1 MQDPIIHRDTENIQ
15 SNSLKNWTEVVE
27 WTRVNDPK
35 WPEYIP
41 LAEGQLLPEVITGYY
56 IQTDQEIVN
65 IQSNIVLPSWLRAY
79 NESWGN
85 TYVEY
90 MTWRLTP
97 IPEVSR
103 DQQAL
108 IYKSFWSL
116 FVWFGLFMSFGFMVV
131 FLFRL
136 LSFKWT
142 K

>member
-1 MQDPIIHRDTENIQ
+1 M
-15 SNSLKNWTEVVE
+15 VE

-41 LAEGQLLPEVITGYY
+41 LSEGQLVPEVITGYY
-56 IQTDQEIVN
+56 IQTDHEIVN
-65 IQSNIVLPSWLRAY
+65 IQSNIILPSGLRAY
-79 NESWGN
+79 NQSWGN

-90 MTWRLTP
+90 MTWRLTA

-116 FVWFGLFMSFGFMVV
+116 FVWFGLFMSFGFMIV
-131 FLFRL
+131 FLFRVM
-136 LSFKWT
+136 SFKWT

>member
-1 MQDPIIHRDTENIQ
+1 MEDPIINRDTANIPK
-15 SNSLKNWTEVVE
+15 NSLENWTEVVE

-41 LAEGQLLPEVITGYY
+41 LAEGQLVPEVITGYY
-56 IQTDQEIVN
+56 IQTDHEIVN

-90 MTWRLTP
+90 MTWRFTP

-103 DQQAL
+103 EQQSL
-108 IYKSFWSL
+108 IYNGFSSL
-116 FVWFGLFMSFGFMVV
+116 FIWFWLFMSFGFMIV
-131 FLFRL
+131 FLFRVM
-136 LSFKWT
+136 SFKWT